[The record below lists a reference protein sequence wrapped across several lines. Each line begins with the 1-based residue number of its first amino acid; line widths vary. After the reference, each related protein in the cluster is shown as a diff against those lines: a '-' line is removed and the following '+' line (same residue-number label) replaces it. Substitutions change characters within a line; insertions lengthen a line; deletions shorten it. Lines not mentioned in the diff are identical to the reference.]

1 MVEGLGDRTVCKQ
14 LDYTARFDWGY
25 EGVEQ
30 VGAASD
36 MIVIIDVLSF
46 STCVDIVTGRGGI
59 VYPYQV
65 KDESTVAFAKQK
77 AALLA
82 GKRGEPISLSPACLK
97 TVPMGSRMVL
107 PSPNGSTCTVLAK
120 KTGAKV
126 IAACLRNAPS
136 VAKYIQQ
143 QKGTVTVIACGER
156 WGNGALRPAMEDM
169 IAAGALL
176 HELEGYRLSPEAE
189 MAVAVFRSAQ
199 DHILAYLQKCASGQE
214 LISMR
219 YPEDVALAAEWN
231 QSCTVPV
238 LNDDF
243 AYAAI

>member
-1 MVEGLGDRTVCKQ
+1 MQQ

-59 VYPYQV
+59 VYPCQV
-65 KDESTVAFAKQK
+65 KDESAVAFAKQK

-189 MAVAVFRSAQ
+189 MAVAAFRSAQ
-199 DHILAYLQKCASGQE
+199 VYLLAYLQKCATGQE
-214 LISMR
+214 LISR
-219 YPEDVALAAEWN
+219 GYPEDVALAAEWN
-231 QSCTVPV
+231 QSSTVPV

-243 AYAAI
+243 AYEAI

>member
-1 MVEGLGDRTVCKQ
+1 MVEILGETPVCKQ

-25 EGVEQ
+25 EGVEH

-65 KDESTVAFAKQK
+65 KDESALTFAKQK

-97 TVPMGSRMVL
+97 TVPMGSRIVL

-120 KTGAKV
+120 KTAAKV
-126 IAACLRNAPS
+126 IAACLRNASS

-143 QKGTVTVIACGER
+143 QKGSVTVIACGER
-156 WGNGALRPAMEDM
+156 WENGALRPAIEDM

-176 HELEGYRLSPEAE
+176 HELEGYCLSPEAE
-189 MAVAVFRSAQ
+189 MAVATFRSAQ
-199 DHILAYLQKCASGQE
+199 AHLSAYLQNCASGQE
-214 LISMR
+214 LISMG
-219 YPEDVALAAEWN
+219 YPEDVALAAQWN
-231 QSCTVPV
+231 QSGTVPV

-243 AYAAI
+243 AYEAI

>member
-1 MVEGLGDRTVCKQ
+1 MGDRTVCKQ

-82 GKRGEPISLSPACLK
+82 GKRGESISLSPTCLK
-97 TVPMGSRMVL
+97 TVPMGRRIVL

-136 VAKYIQQ
+136 VARYIQQ
-143 QKGTVTVIACGER
+143 QNGTVTVIACGER
-156 WGNGALRPAMEDM
+156 WGNGALRPAIEDM

-176 HELEGYRLSPEAE
+176 HELKGDRLSPEAE
-189 MAVAVFRSAQ
+189 IAVAAFRAAQ
-199 DHILAYLQKCASGQE
+199 DHLLAYLQNCASGQE
-214 LISMR
+214 LISMG
-219 YPEDVALAAEWN
+219 YPEDVELAAQWN
-231 QSCTVPV
+231 QSGAVPV

-243 AYAAI
+243 AYEAN

>member
-1 MVEGLGDRTVCKQ
+1 MVEALGETPVYKQ

-30 VGAASD
+30 VGVA
-36 MIVIIDVLSF
+36 IVIIDVLSF

-65 KDESTVAFAKQK
+65 KDESAVAFAKQK

-107 PSPNGSTCTVLAK
+107 PSPNGSTCTVLAR

-136 VAKYIQQ
+136 VARYIQQ

-156 WGNGALRPAMEDM
+156 WGNGALRPAIEDM

-189 MAVAVFRSAQ
+189 IAVAAFRSAQ
-199 DHILAYLQKCASGQE
+199 DQIHAYLQKCASGQE
-214 LISMR
+214 LISMG

-231 QSCTVPV
+231 RSCTVPV

-243 AYAAI
+243 AYEAI

>member
-97 TVPMGSRMVL
+97 TVPMGSRIVL

-136 VAKYIQQ
+136 VARYIQQ
-143 QKGTVTVIACGER
+143 QNGTVTVIACGER
-156 WGNGALRPAMEDM
+156 WGNGALRPAIEDM

-189 MAVAVFRSAQ
+189 IAVAAFRSAQ
-199 DHILAYLQKCASGQE
+199 DLLPAYLQKCASGQE
-214 LISMR
+214 LISMG
-219 YPEDVALAAEWN
+219 YPEDVELAAQWN
-231 QSCTVPV
+231 QSGTVPV

-243 AYAAI
+243 AYEAI

>member
-1 MVEGLGDRTVCKQ
+1 MGETPVCKQ
-14 LDYTARFDWGY
+14 LNYTARFDWGY

-65 KDESTVAFAKQK
+65 KEESAVAFAKQK

-97 TVPMGSRMVL
+97 MVPMGSRMVL
-107 PSPNGSTCTVLAK
+107 PSPNGSTCTLLAK

-126 IAACLRNAPS
+126 IAACLRNASS
-136 VAKYIQQ
+136 VARYIQQ
-143 QKGTVTVIACGER
+143 QKGSVTVIACGER
-156 WGNGALRPAMEDM
+156 WGNGALRPAIEDM

-176 HELEGYRLSPEAE
+176 HELDEYRLSPEAK
-189 MAVAVFRSAQ
+189 MAVAAFRSAQ
-199 DHILAYLQKCASGQE
+199 DHLLAYLQKCASGQE
-214 LISMR
+214 LISKG

-231 QSCTVPV
+231 QSFTVPV

-243 AYAAI
+243 AYEAN

>member
-1 MVEGLGDRTVCKQ
+1 MGSNHVCKQ
-14 LDYTARFDWGY
+14 LDYTARFEWGY
-25 EGVEQ
+25 EGVEHL
-30 VGAASD
+30 GAVSD

-59 VYPYQV
+59 VYPYQM
-65 KDESTVAFAKQK
+65 KDASAVEFAKQK

-97 TVPMGSRMVL
+97 TVPMGSRVVL

-126 IAACLRNAPS
+126 IAACLRNALS
-136 VAKYIQQ
+136 VARYIQQ
-143 QKGTVTVIACGER
+143 HKGTVTVIACGER
-156 WGNGALRPAMEDM
+156 WGNGALRPAIEDM
-169 IAAGALL
+169 IAAGSLL

-189 MAVAVFRSAQ
+189 MAVAAFRSAQ
-199 DHILAYLQKCASGQE
+199 DHIPFYLQKCASGQE
-214 LISMR
+214 LISMG
-219 YPEDVALAAEWN
+219 YPEDVALAAQWN
-231 QSCTVPV
+231 RSSTVPV

-243 AYAAI
+243 AYEAI

>member
-46 STCVDIVTGRGGI
+46 STCVDIVTGRRGI

-97 TVPMGSRMVL
+97 AVPMGSKIVL

-136 VAKYIQQ
+136 VARYIQQ
-143 QKGTVTVIACGER
+143 QNGTVTVIACGER
-156 WGNGALRPAMEDM
+156 WGNGALRPAIEDM

-176 HELEGYRLSPEAE
+176 HELEGHRLSPEAE
-189 MAVAVFRSAQ
+189 IAVAAFRSAQ
-199 DHILAYLQKCASGQE
+199 DHLPAYLQKCASGQE
-214 LISMR
+214 LISMG
-219 YPEDVALAAEWN
+219 YPEDVELAAQWN
-231 QSCTVPV
+231 QSGAVPV

-243 AYAAI
+243 AYEAI

>member
-1 MVEGLGDRTVCKQ
+1 MEGLGDRTVCKQ

-97 TVPMGSRMVL
+97 TVPMRSRIVL

-136 VAKYIQQ
+136 VARYIQQ
-143 QKGTVTVIACGER
+143 QNGTVTVIACGER
-156 WGNGALRPAMEDM
+156 WGNGALRPAIEDM

-176 HELEGYRLSPEAE
+176 HELEGHRLSPEAE
-189 MAVAVFRSAQ
+189 IAVAAFRATQ
-199 DHILAYLQKCASGQE
+199 DHLPAYLKTCASGQE
-214 LISMR
+214 LISMG
-219 YPEDVALAAEWN
+219 YPEDVELAAQWN
-231 QSCTVPV
+231 QSGAVPV

-243 AYAAI
+243 AYVAI

>member
-1 MVEGLGDRTVCKQ
+1 MEDLGDRTVCKQ

-97 TVPMGSRMVL
+97 TVPMGSRIVL

-126 IAACLRNAPS
+126 MAACLRNAPS
-136 VAKYIQQ
+136 VARYIQQ
-143 QKGTVTVIACGER
+143 QNGTLTVIACGER
-156 WGNGALRPAMEDM
+156 WGNGALRPAIEDM

-176 HELEGYRLSPEAE
+176 HELTGYRLSPEAE
-189 MAVAVFRSAQ
+189 IAVAAFRSAQ
-199 DHILAYLQKCASGQE
+199 DHLLAYLQKCASGQE
-214 LISMR
+214 LISMG
-219 YPEDVALAAEWN
+219 YPEDVELAAQWN
-231 QSCTVPV
+231 KSGAVPV

-243 AYAAI
+243 AYEAI

>member
-97 TVPMGSRMVL
+97 TVPMGSRIVL

-136 VAKYIQQ
+136 VARYIQQ
-143 QKGTVTVIACGER
+143 QNGTVTVIACGER
-156 WGNGALRPAMEDM
+156 WGNGALRPAIEDM

-176 HELEGYRLSPEAE
+176 HELTGYRLSPEAE
-189 MAVAVFRSAQ
+189 IAVAAFRVTQ
-199 DHILAYLQKCASGQE
+199 DHLPAYLQKCASGQE
-214 LISMR
+214 LISMG
-219 YPEDVALAAEWN
+219 YPEDVELAAQWN
-231 QSCTVPV
+231 QSGAVPV

-243 AYAAI
+243 AYEAI

>member
-1 MVEGLGDRTVCKQ
+1 MVEVLGETPVCKQ
-14 LDYTARFDWGY
+14 LNYTARFDWGY

-65 KDESTVAFAKQK
+65 KEESAVAFAKQK

-97 TVPMGSRMVL
+97 MVPMGSRMVL
-107 PSPNGSTCTVLAK
+107 PSPNGSTCTLLAK

-126 IAACLRNAPS
+126 IAACLRNASS
-136 VAKYIQQ
+136 VARYIQQ
-143 QKGTVTVIACGER
+143 QKGSVTVIACGER
-156 WGNGALRPAMEDM
+156 WGNGALRPAIEDM

-176 HELEGYRLSPEAE
+176 HELDEYRLSPEAK
-189 MAVAVFRSAQ
+189 MAVAAFRSAQ
-199 DHILAYLQKCASGQE
+199 DHLLAYLQKCASGQE
-214 LISMR
+214 LISKG

-231 QSCTVPV
+231 QSFTVPV

-243 AYAAI
+243 AYEAN

>member
-1 MVEGLGDRTVCKQ
+1 MGDRTVCKQ

-97 TVPMGSRMVL
+97 TVPMGSRIVL

-136 VAKYIQQ
+136 VARYIQQ
-143 QKGTVTVIACGER
+143 QNGTVTVIACGER
-156 WGNGALRPAMEDM
+156 WGNGALRPAIEDM

-189 MAVAVFRSAQ
+189 IAVAAFRSAQ
-199 DHILAYLQKCASGQE
+199 DLLPAYLQKCASGQE
-214 LISMR
+214 LISMG
-219 YPEDVALAAEWN
+219 YPEDVELAAQWN
-231 QSCTVPV
+231 QSGTVPV

-243 AYAAI
+243 AYEAI

>member
-1 MVEGLGDRTVCKQ
+1 MEGLGDRTVCKQ

-97 TVPMGSRMVL
+97 TVPMGSRIVL

-136 VAKYIQQ
+136 VARYIQQ
-143 QKGTVTVIACGER
+143 QNGTVTVIACGER
-156 WGNGALRPAMEDM
+156 WGNGALRPAIEDM

-189 MAVAVFRSAQ
+189 IAVAAFRSAQ
-199 DHILAYLQKCASGQE
+199 DLLPAYLQKCASGQE
-214 LISMR
+214 LISMG
-219 YPEDVALAAEWN
+219 YPEDVELAAQWN
-231 QSCTVPV
+231 QSGTVPV

-243 AYAAI
+243 AYEAI

>member
-1 MVEGLGDRTVCKQ
+1 MEVLGETPVCKQ
-14 LDYTARFDWGY
+14 LNYTARFDWGY

-65 KDESTVAFAKQK
+65 KEESAVAFAKQK

-97 TVPMGSRMVL
+97 MVPMGSRMVL
-107 PSPNGSTCTVLAK
+107 PSPNGSTCTLLAK

-126 IAACLRNAPS
+126 IAACLRNASS
-136 VAKYIQQ
+136 VARYIQQ
-143 QKGTVTVIACGER
+143 QKGSVTVIACGER
-156 WGNGALRPAMEDM
+156 WGNGALRPAIEDM

-176 HELEGYRLSPEAE
+176 HELDEYRLSPEAK
-189 MAVAVFRSAQ
+189 MAVAAFRSAQ
-199 DHILAYLQKCASGQE
+199 DHLLAYLQKCASGQE
-214 LISMR
+214 LISKG

-231 QSCTVPV
+231 QSFTVPV

-243 AYAAI
+243 AYEAN

>member
-1 MVEGLGDRTVCKQ
+1 MEGLGDRTVCKQ

-97 TVPMGSRMVL
+97 TVPMGSRIVL

-136 VAKYIQQ
+136 VARYIQQ
-143 QKGTVTVIACGER
+143 QNGTVTVIACGER
-156 WGNGALRPAMEDM
+156 WGNGALRPAIEDM

-176 HELEGYRLSPEAE
+176 HELTGYRLSPEAE
-189 MAVAVFRSAQ
+189 IAVAAFRVTQ
-199 DHILAYLQKCASGQE
+199 DHLPAYLQKCASGQE
-214 LISMR
+214 LISMG
-219 YPEDVALAAEWN
+219 YPEDVELAAQWN
-231 QSCTVPV
+231 QSGAVPV

-243 AYAAI
+243 AYEAI

>member
-1 MVEGLGDRTVCKQ
+1 MGETPVCKQ
-14 LDYTARFDWGY
+14 LNYTARFDWGY

-65 KDESTVAFAKQK
+65 KDESAVAFAKQK
-77 AALLA
+77 VALLA

-107 PSPNGSTCTVLAK
+107 PSQNGSTCTLLAK

-126 IAACLRNAPS
+126 IAACLRNASS
-136 VAKYIQQ
+136 VARYIQQ

-156 WGNGALRPAMEDM
+156 WGNGALRPAIEDM

-176 HELEGYRLSPEAE
+176 HELEEYRLSPEAK
-189 MAVAVFRSAQ
+189 MAVAAFRSAQ
-199 DHILAYLQKCASGQE
+199 DHLLAYLQKCASGQE
-214 LISMR
+214 LISKG

-231 QSCTVPV
+231 QSFTVPV

-243 AYAAI
+243 AYEAN

>member
-1 MVEGLGDRTVCKQ
+1 MVEVLGETPVCKQ
-14 LDYTARFDWGY
+14 LNYTARFDWGY

-30 VGAASD
+30 VGATSD

-65 KDESTVAFAKQK
+65 KDESAVAFATQK

-107 PSPNGSTCTVLAK
+107 PSPNGSTCTLLAK

-126 IAACLRNAPS
+126 IAACLRNASS
-136 VAKYIQQ
+136 VARYIQQ

-156 WGNGALRPAMEDM
+156 WGNGALRPAIEDM

-176 HELEGYRLSPEAE
+176 HELEEYRLSPEAK
-189 MAVAVFRSAQ
+189 MAVAAFRSAQ
-199 DHILAYLQKCASGQE
+199 DHLLAYLQKCASGQE
-214 LISMR
+214 LISKG

-238 LNDDF
+238 LNADF
-243 AYAAI
+243 AYEAN

>member
-1 MVEGLGDRTVCKQ
+1 MGDRTVCKQ

-97 TVPMGSRMVL
+97 TVPMGSRIVL

-136 VAKYIQQ
+136 VARYIQQ
-143 QKGTVTVIACGER
+143 QNGTVTVIACGER
-156 WGNGALRPAMEDM
+156 WRNGALRPAIEDM

-176 HELEGYRLSPEAE
+176 HELKGYRLSPEAE
-189 MAVAVFRSAQ
+189 IAVAAFRATQ
-199 DHILAYLQKCASGQE
+199 DHLPAYLQKCASGQ
-214 LISMR
+214 
-219 YPEDVALAAEWN
+219 
-231 QSCTVPV
+231 
-238 LNDDF
+238 
-243 AYAAI
+243 

>member
-1 MVEGLGDRTVCKQ
+1 MEGLGDRTVCKQ

-30 VGAASD
+30 VGASSD

-97 TVPMGSRMVL
+97 TVPMGSRIVL

-136 VAKYIQQ
+136 VARYIQQ
-143 QKGTVTVIACGER
+143 QNGTVTVIACGER
-156 WGNGALRPAMEDM
+156 WGNGALRPAIEDM

-189 MAVAVFRSAQ
+189 IAVAAFRAAQ
-199 DHILAYLQKCASGQE
+199 DQFQKCASGQE
-214 LISMR
+214 LISMG
-219 YPEDVALAAEWN
+219 YPEDVELAAQWN
-231 QSCTVPV
+231 QSGAVPV

-243 AYAAI
+243 AYEAI

>member
-97 TVPMGSRMVL
+97 TVPMGSRIVL

-136 VAKYIQQ
+136 VARYIQQ
-143 QKGTVTVIACGER
+143 QNGTVTVIACGER
-156 WGNGALRPAMEDM
+156 WGNGALRPAIEDM

-176 HELEGYRLSPEAE
+176 HELKGYRLSPEAE
-189 MAVAVFRSAQ
+189 IAVAAFRAAQ
-199 DHILAYLQKCASGQE
+199 DHHLAYLQNCASGQE
-214 LISMR
+214 LISMG
-219 YPEDVALAAEWN
+219 YPEDVELAAQWN
-231 QSCTVPV
+231 QSGAVPV

-243 AYAAI
+243 AYEAI

>member
-1 MVEGLGDRTVCKQ
+1 MEGLGDRTVCKQ

-97 TVPMGSRMVL
+97 TVPMGSRIVL

-136 VAKYIQQ
+136 VARYIQQ
-143 QKGTVTVIACGER
+143 QNGTVTVIACGER
-156 WGNGALRPAMEDM
+156 WRNGALRPAIEDM

-176 HELEGYRLSPEAE
+176 HELKGYRLSPEAE
-189 MAVAVFRSAQ
+189 IAVAAFRATQ
-199 DHILAYLQKCASGQE
+199 DHLPAYLQKCASGQE
-214 LISMR
+214 LISMG
-219 YPEDVALAAEWN
+219 YPEDVELAAQWN
-231 QSCTVPV
+231 QSGAVPV

-243 AYAAI
+243 AYDAS

>member
-1 MVEGLGDRTVCKQ
+1 MPVYKQ

-65 KDESTVAFAKQK
+65 QDESAIAFAKQK

-97 TVPMGSRMVL
+97 TVPVGSRVVL

-120 KTGAKV
+120 KTGARV
-126 IAACLRNAPS
+126 VAACLRNALS
-136 VAKYIQQ
+136 VARYIQQ
-143 QKGTVTVIACGER
+143 QKGTITVIACGER
-156 WGNGALRPAMEDM
+156 WGNGALRPAIEDM

-176 HELEGYRLSPEAE
+176 HELERYRLSPEAE
-189 MAVAVFRSAQ
+189 MAVAAFQSAQ
-199 DHILAYLQKCASGQE
+199 GLLPAYLQKCASGQE
-214 LISMR
+214 LISMG
-219 YPEDVALAAEWN
+219 YLEDVSLAAEWN
-231 QSCTVPV
+231 QSGSVPV

-243 AYAAI
+243 AYEAI

>member
-1 MVEGLGDRTVCKQ
+1 MVGVLGETPVCKQ

-65 KDESTVAFAKQK
+65 KDESAVAFAKQK

-97 TVPMGSRMVL
+97 TIPLRSRLVL

-126 IAACLRNAPS
+126 IAACMRNAPS
-136 VAKYIQQ
+136 VARYIQQ

-156 WGNGALRPAMEDM
+156 WGNGALRPAIEDM

-189 MAVAVFRSAQ
+189 IAVAAFRSAQ
-199 DHILAYLQKCASGQE
+199 GHIPAYLQKCASGQE
-214 LISMR
+214 LISMG
-219 YPEDVALAAEWN
+219 YPEDVELAAQWN
-231 QSCTVPV
+231 WSCTVPV
-238 LNDDF
+238 LNNDF
-243 AYAAI
+243 AYEAI

>member
-1 MVEGLGDRTVCKQ
+1 MEVLGETPVCIQ

-65 KDESTVAFAKQK
+65 KDESAVAFAKQK

-136 VAKYIQQ
+136 VAKYIQE

-189 MAVAVFRSAQ
+189 MAVAAFRSAQ
-199 DHILAYLQKCASGQE
+199 DQLPAYLQKCASGQE
-214 LISMR
+214 LISR
-219 YPEDVALAAEWN
+219 GYPEDVALAAEWN

-243 AYAAI
+243 AYEAI

>member
-1 MVEGLGDRTVCKQ
+1 MGDRTVCKQ

-97 TVPMGSRMVL
+97 TVPMGSRIVL

-136 VAKYIQQ
+136 VARYIQQ
-143 QKGTVTVIACGER
+143 QNGTVTVIACGER
-156 WGNGALRPAMEDM
+156 WGNGALRPAIEDM

-176 HELEGYRLSPEAE
+176 HELTGYRLSPEAE
-189 MAVAVFRSAQ
+189 IAVAAFRVTQ
-199 DHILAYLQKCASGQE
+199 DHLPAYLQKCASGQE
-214 LISMR
+214 LISMG
-219 YPEDVALAAEWN
+219 YPEDVELAAQWN
-231 QSCTVPV
+231 QSGAVPV

-243 AYAAI
+243 AYEAI

>member
-1 MVEGLGDRTVCKQ
+1 MGDRTVCKQ

-30 VGAASD
+30 VGASSD

-97 TVPMGSRMVL
+97 TVPMGSRIVL

-136 VAKYIQQ
+136 VARYIQQ
-143 QKGTVTVIACGER
+143 QNGTVTVIACGER
-156 WGNGALRPAMEDM
+156 WGNGALRPAIEDM

-189 MAVAVFRSAQ
+189 IAVAAFRAAQ
-199 DHILAYLQKCASGQE
+199 DQFQKCASGQE
-214 LISMR
+214 LISMG
-219 YPEDVALAAEWN
+219 YPEDVELAAQWN
-231 QSCTVPV
+231 QSGAVPV

-243 AYAAI
+243 AYEAI

>member
-1 MVEGLGDRTVCKQ
+1 MVEVLGETPVCKQ
-14 LDYTARFDWGY
+14 LNYTARFDWGY

-65 KDESTVAFAKQK
+65 KDESAVAFAKQK
-77 AALLA
+77 VALLA

-107 PSPNGSTCTVLAK
+107 PSQNGSTCTLLAK

-126 IAACLRNAPS
+126 IAACLRNASS
-136 VAKYIQQ
+136 VARYIQQ

-156 WGNGALRPAMEDM
+156 WGNGALRPAIEDM

-176 HELEGYRLSPEAE
+176 HELEEYRLSPEAK
-189 MAVAVFRSAQ
+189 MAVAAFRSAQ
-199 DHILAYLQKCASGQE
+199 DHLLAYLQKCASGQE
-214 LISMR
+214 LISKG

-231 QSCTVPV
+231 QSFTVPV

-243 AYAAI
+243 AYEAN

>member
-97 TVPMGSRMVL
+97 TVPMGSRIVL

-136 VAKYIQQ
+136 VARYIQQ
-143 QKGTVTVIACGER
+143 QNGTVTVIACGER
-156 WGNGALRPAMEDM
+156 WRNGALRPAIEDM

-176 HELEGYRLSPEAE
+176 HELKGYRLSPEAE
-189 MAVAVFRSAQ
+189 IAVAAFRATQ
-199 DHILAYLQKCASGQE
+199 DHLPAYLQKCASGQ
-214 LISMR
+214 
-219 YPEDVALAAEWN
+219 
-231 QSCTVPV
+231 
-238 LNDDF
+238 
-243 AYAAI
+243 